1 MDARARLRE
10 LSDFAAP
17 WAVWIAATLRLPDRI
32 REGATTAEE
41 LAARAGADSDAL
53 RRLMRYLVARG
64 LFAEVEDRYENTE
77 LSALLLEEAGWRR
90 WVDLDGAPGLWAGS
104 WARLLGAVRAG
115 SPGTDETGYYE
126 ELARR
131 GLGAAFDELMAA
143 QVRANAEQLA
153 AAFDW
158 SVVEHV
164 VDVGGGTGTLVRTI
178 LAAHPHLRGTLF
190 DLPQVV
196 REVEPGDRLAVVAGD
211 VFADAI
217 PAGGAYVL
225 SQILHGWPDE
235 PAARI
240 LARCAEA
247 GGDSLRI
254 LLLEGLLGEE
264 PSADE
269 AAFDLFMLTLTG
281 GRQRSVDEF
290 GRLAQ
295 ACGLELRSV
304 RRLDTGTSLLELGR

>member
-131 GLGAAFDELMAA
+131 GLG
-143 QVRANAEQLA
+143 